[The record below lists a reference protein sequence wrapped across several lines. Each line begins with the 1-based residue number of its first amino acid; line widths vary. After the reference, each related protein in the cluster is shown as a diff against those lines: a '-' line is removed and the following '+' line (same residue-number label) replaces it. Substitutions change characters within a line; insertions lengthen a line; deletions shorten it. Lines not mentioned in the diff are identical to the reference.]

1 MRWDSSVAVITGASR
16 GIGRAVAIAASA
28 RGARLGLI
36 ARSKDELDA
45 VLAEVGGRGAV
56 SVADVARRDEIE
68 RALAE
73 VEKALGPIDILVN
86 NAGIGAYGAFAD
98 TEVDE
103 FERIMR
109 VNYLGTIYAM
119 KAVLPG
125 MIARKKGHIVNVA
138 SIAGRIGA
146 PFEAAYS
153 ASKFAV
159 AGLSEAVAIELGA
172 KGIGVSIVNPGPV
185 DTDFFSARGHP
196 YQRSTPKPVSAERVA
211 RDVIAVVEKNKLE
224 AYVPRWLGP
233 AVVSRVLVPPLYR
246 SGTTRTFRKEL
257 GRG

>member
-1 MRWDSSVAVITGASR
+1 VGFPAETPTLGKEPPMRWDSSVAVITGASR
-16 GIGRAVAIAASA
+16 GIGRAVAREAAK

-36 ARSKDELDA
+36 SRSKDELDA
-45 VLAEVGGRGAV
+45 VLQETGGRGAV
-56 SVADVARRDEIE
+56 SVADVARRDDIERAIGEIE
-68 RALAE
+68 RAL
-73 VEKALGPIDILVN
+73 GPVDILVN

-98 TEVDE
+98 TDVEE

-125 MIARKKGHIVNVA
+125 MIARGKGHIVNVA

-185 DTDFFSARGHP
+185 DTDFFEARGHP
-196 YQRSTPKPVSAERVA
+196 YARSTPKPVSAERVA

-224 AYVPRWLGP
+224 AYIPRWLGP
-233 AVVSRVLVPPLYR
+233 AV
-246 SGTTRTFRKEL
+246 
-257 GRG
+257 

>member
-16 GIGRAVAIAASA
+16 GIGRAVALEAAK
-28 RGARLGLI
+28 RGAQLGLI
-36 ARSKDELDA
+36 SRSKDELDA
-45 VLAEVGGRGAV
+45 VLADVGGSGVV
-56 SVADVARRDEIE
+56 SVADVARREDVERAIAEIE
-68 RALAE
+68 G
-73 VEKALGPIDILVN
+73 ALGRIDILVN

-98 TEVDE
+98 TDVDV
-103 FERIMR
+103 FEKIMR

-125 MIARKKGHIVNVA
+125 MIARGKGHIVNVA

-146 PFEAAYS
+146 PFESAYS

-159 AGLSEAVAIELGA
+159 AGMSEAAAIELGA

-185 DTDFFSARGHP
+185 ATEFFEARGHP
-196 YQRSTPKPVSAERVA
+196 YARSTPKPVSAERVA

-224 AYVPRWLGP
+224 VYIPRWLGP
-233 AVVSRVLVPPLYR
+233 AVVSRVLAPPLYR
-246 SGTTRTFRKEL
+246 SGTTRAFRKEL
-257 GRG
+257 GGR